1 MPGISGDTH
10 LALWKRN
17 YVRWGWKLFFEPS
30 FLDFCRCRFFFRS
43 LPYRLGLVGKGGA
56 GKEVKRDHSQKQ
68 GLLGA
73 MMARSFESE
82 LNKIRAGKSLGFG
95 GSCLIAAR
103 K

>member
-1 MPGISGDTH
+1 MI
-10 LALWKRN
+10 R
-17 YVRWGWKLFFEPS
+17 
-30 FLDFCRCRFFFRS
+30 
-43 LPYRLGLVGKGGA
+43 LPLYRLGLVGNGGA

-82 LNKIRAGKSLGFG
+82 LNGICAGKTIRCCV
-95 GSCLIAAR
+95 SCLFLAA

>member
-1 MPGISGDTH
+1 MHLPQDFFGIDRAGS
-10 LALWKRN
+10 
-17 YVRWGWKLFFEPS
+17 
-30 FLDFCRCRFFFRS
+30 
-43 LPYRLGLVGKGGA
+43 A

-82 LNKIRAGKSLGFG
+82 LKRIRAGKAFGFG
-95 GSCLIAAR
+95 GSCLMAAR

>member
-1 MPGISGDTH
+1 MI
-10 LALWKRN
+10 N
-17 YVRWGWKLFFEPS
+17 
-30 FLDFCRCRFFFRS
+30 
-43 LPYRLGLVGKGGA
+43 LPLYRLGLVGKGNA

-95 GSCLIAAR
+95 GSCMVAAR
-103 K
+103 RIVKNHH